1 MQIKGWL
8 FFLLS
13 LVSFMGYARTVT
25 CTGGVNPISVTLP
38 VSAIDN
44 ELIRI
49 TASRSGDMS
58 NYRDL
63 YTWDVMHLGSS
74 NTECEAS
81 ENGATLG
88 WMEYA
93 YSISGKAPINHG
105 GHYIFPTEIDGIGI
119 SFRDADTNSGAI
131 GSYTA
136 GALKRATWTLSTTK
150 TKWNALFKV
159 SVTLW
164 KIPGK
169 FNPSQFNGNGML
181 EFNDIK
187 IAQALQITSAGDT
200 WSSSQPDRGQ
210 SLLSNSWTTNEVRL
224 KGGTNLYPGTCNFA
238 NQQVNMGKHHVNE
251 IPVSG
256 PWKDISFTVS
266 CTPAWGFR
274 GEATMSDTTE
284 NEIISKTAHS
294 ANRGII
300 LIVYDRTGIED
311 ANRGIIKLKSGGAQG
326 YGIQLAW
333 GTAASQAVSGDPTG
347 TSKLEFNKAKAIS
360 TTNYGFVGRTPTQLV
375 NMAARYIRTA
385 GDAAGGRADGA
396 IEIVASYN

>member
-1 MQIKGWL
+1 MKNKEWL
-8 FFLLS
+8 FLL
-13 LVSFMGYARTVT
+13 FFIIHGAAYARTVT
-25 CTGGVNPISVTLP
+25 CSGGAAPISVTLP
-38 VSAIDN
+38 TSVAEAAIK
-44 ELIRI
+44 I

-63 YTWDVMHLGSS
+63 YTWDVMHFGSS
-74 NTECEAS
+74 NTECAAS

-105 GHYIFPTEIDGIGI
+105 GNYIFPTEIDGIGI
-119 SFRDADTNSGAI
+119 SFRDADTSSGAI
-131 GSYTA
+131 GSYTG
-136 GALKRATWTLSTTK
+136 GALKRATWTLSAAK
-150 TKWNALFKV
+150 TQWNALFKV

-169 FNPSQFNGNGML
+169 FNPSQFNSSGVL

-187 IAQALQITSAGDT
+187 IVQALQITSAGDT
-200 WSSSQPDRGQ
+200 WSSSQPDWGQ

-238 NQQVNMGKHHVNE
+238 NQQVNMGKHQVNE

-256 PWKDISFTVS
+256 PWKDIIFTVS

-274 GEATMSDTTE
+274 GEATMSGTTA
-284 NEIISKTAHS
+284 NEIISKTAHT

-311 ANRGIIKLKSGGAQG
+311 ASRGIIKLKSGGAQG

-333 GTAASQAVSGDPTG
+333 GTAASQPTSGDPAQMVV
-347 TSKLEFNKAKAIS
+347 FNQSKAIS

-375 NMAARYIRTA
+375 NMAARYIRTTGTA
-385 GDAAGGRADGA
+385 TGGLADGA